1 MEALKE
7 ELAQERLEREERLKY
22 GGLKALGE
30 EERLNYEA
38 QLQLEQDMAKQKV
51 EIDQLLHSEMVGIDQ
66 RQFERYKHDEMFM
79 DEWTK
84 QLIETVFVDEH
95 DSPLLSQVKDL
106 LKLADKEL
114 YRQVR
119 ERKITL

>member
-7 ELAQERLEREERLKY
+7 ELAQERQEREERLAY

-51 EIDQLLHSEMVGIDQ
+51 EIDQLPAHPEA
-66 RQFERYKHDEMFM
+66 
-79 DEWTK
+79 
-84 QLIETVFVDEH
+84 
-95 DSPLLSQVKDL
+95 LLSLSVSVL
-106 LKLADKEL
+106 IF
-114 YRQVR
+114 YCNNVMHW
-119 ERKITL
+119 